1 MKNILIVFLL
11 FLSHNLFSQQ
21 IFIPNAFTPDGDGQN
36 DYFGVFFIEKD
47 SIQYFSMKI
56 YNSNGECVF
65 LSQDIDAKWQGGVE
79 YFSSPKPF
87 VYFIEYRSYG
97 TFEIIQRK
105 GFILLIR

>member
-1 MKNILIVFLL
+1 MRNILLVFLL

-36 DYFGVFFIEKD
+36 DYFGVFCIEKD
-47 SIQYFSMKI
+47 SIQSFSMKI

-65 LSQDIDAKWQGGVE
+65 FSQDIDAKWQGGSE

-87 VYFIEYRSYG
+87 VYFIEYRPSG
-97 TFEIIQRK
+97 SFQVVQKK